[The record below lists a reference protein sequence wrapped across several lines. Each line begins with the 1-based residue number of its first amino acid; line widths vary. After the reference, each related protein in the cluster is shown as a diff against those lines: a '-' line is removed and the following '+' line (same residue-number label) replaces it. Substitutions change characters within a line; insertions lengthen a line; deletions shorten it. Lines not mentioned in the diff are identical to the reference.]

1 MLILLVFSFKMLWVT
16 LFFRWICRVMDCFDL
31 VLYIIV
37 IVFSRLVFLV
47 DINGLMKYKIIF
59 LVFIGNILFLILNL
73 VFFVYNKWKGF
84 VVFLVCL
91 ICDFWF
97 YDFYLLDVLCLWDI
111 NVWFVKLV
119 VIYISILILNLFNKY
134 VKFIILIGI
143 YIKYF
148 L

>member
-1 MLILLVFSFKMLWVT
+1 
-16 LFFRWICRVMDCFDL
+16 
-31 VLYIIV
+31 
-37 IVFSRLVFLV
+37 
-47 DINGLMKYKIIF
+47 MKYKIIF

-84 VVFLVCL
+84 VVFWVCL

-134 VKFIILIGI
+134 IKFIFLIGI